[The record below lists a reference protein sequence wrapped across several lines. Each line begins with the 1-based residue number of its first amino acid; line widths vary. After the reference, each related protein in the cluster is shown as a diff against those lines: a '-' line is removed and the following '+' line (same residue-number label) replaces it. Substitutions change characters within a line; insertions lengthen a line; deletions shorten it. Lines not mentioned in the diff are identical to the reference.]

1 MKNKRKVIKILQEIS
16 GKKRVAESV
25 NLRTGLG
32 LDSLEMVRL
41 MIALEERLG
50 VELAEADM
58 DPAALRTVRDVVTLA
73 EKYSGESE

>member
-58 DPAALRTVRDVVTLA
+58 DQATLRTVRDVVTLA

>member
-50 VELAEADM
+50 VELVEADM
-58 DPAALRTVRDVVTLA
+58 DPATLRTVRDVVTLA

>member
-1 MKNKRKVIKILQEIS
+1 MKNKRKTIAILKEIS